1 MKLLVLLIAS
11 CLIATPALAQ
21 QQPASWLIGAWKL
34 VEATQT
40 DGGQPKEYLG
50 PKPLGQVI
58 FEANG
63 HFSDILIRS
72 DVPKFKGNNRA
83 QGSAEE
89 NAAVVHGS
97 IAYFGTYTLTG
108 DTLKMHITGSTFPNW
123 NDTEQTRTVR
133 QQGDRLMWENAAAS
147 AGGQVVLIFERV
159 K

>member
-1 MKLLVLLIAS
+1 MNLLVLLIAS

-21 QQPASWLIGAWKL
+21 QPASWLVGSWKL

-40 DGGQPKEYLG
+40 EGGQTKEYLG

-63 HFSDILIRS
+63 HFSDILMRS
-72 DVPKFKGNNRA
+72 DLPKFKVNNRA

-108 DTLKMHITGSTFPNW
+108 DTLKMHITSSTFPNW
-123 NDTEQTRTVR
+123 NGTEQTRIVR
-133 QQGDRLMWENAAAS
+133 QKGDRFTWENAAAS
-147 AGGQVVLIFERV
+147 AGGQVVLVFERV

>member
-11 CLIATPALAQ
+11 CLLATPALAQ
-21 QQPASWLIGAWKL
+21 QPASWLVGAWKL

-40 DGGQPKEYLG
+40 EGGQTKEYLG

-108 DTLKMHITGSTFPNW
+108 DTLNMHITGSTFPNW
-123 NDTEQTRTVR
+123 NDTEQTRIVR
-133 QQGDRLMWENAAAS
+133 QQGDRLTWENAAAS